1 MQVVDTEPVSPNAAS
16 PTPCKVS
23 AIQLLQQQQQQQQQN
38 IILNAVPL
46 ITIQNNK
53 ELMQQQQQQQQEQ
66 LQQPAIKLL
75 NGASIAPV
83 NTKATIRL
91 VESKPPTTTQSRMAK
106 VNLVPQQQQ
115 HGNKRHLNS
124 ATGAGNPVESKR
136 LKSGTLC
143 LDVQSP
149 QLLQQLIGKDPAQQQ
164 TQAAKRA
171 GSERW
176 QLSAESKQQ
185 KQQQQQ
191 SNSVLKNL
199 LVSGRDVSAGYCIVP
214 MRPKKQLAKV

>member
-1 MQVVDTEPVSPNAAS
+1 
-16 PTPCKVS
+16 
-23 AIQLLQQQQQQQQQN
+23 
-38 IILNAVPL
+38 
-46 ITIQNNK
+46 
-53 ELMQQQQQQQQEQ
+53 
-66 LQQPAIKLL
+66 
-75 NGASIAPV
+75 
-83 NTKATIRL
+83 
-91 VESKPPTTTQSRMAK
+91 
-106 VNLVPQQQQ
+106 
-115 HGNKRHLNS
+115 
-124 ATGAGNPVESKR
+124 VESKR

-171 GSERW
+171 GSDRW
-176 QLSAESKQQ
+176 QQSSENKQQ